1 MKKYLILG
9 TVVVAAAIGG
19 GTWWKMST
27 SAAEA
32 AAAAALETAEST
44 LGSIRQ
50 SVECTGRVVSN
61 LDVEIK
67 CKASGQIIGLPYDIS
82 DKVSKGDLLLEID
95 PVDQQRNLQQS
106 EASLAASQARLA
118 QARANLEAAEK
129 DLVASGARAQATVL
143 SGEARAKDAA
153 AKAQR
158 DEQLLAQKH
167 ISVEEAETSR
177 TTLLESQANLRSA
190 QADLSSVEAQRAQL
204 EATRQ
209 EIQLA
214 EVQIE
219 SDQAALELAK
229 QRLTETKV
237 LSPIDGVVSTRAV
250 QIGQIVSSGISN
262 VGGGTAV
269 MTVSDLSRMY
279 VLASVDESDI
289 GNVVL
294 GQETRVTVDAFSGE
308 VFEGTVQRI
317 ANKGTNTVNVVTFEV
332 KIELTGENKSVLKP
346 EMTANVEIVTA
357 EAENVV
363 TVPIRALSR
372 KGTEKFVTRYT
383 GTEENEVVPVV
394 TGASDGINIEIKSGI
409 KEGEEVVLVRG
420 GDDSEWQKKN
430 GGGPRPPA
438 LFGAPKKK
446 T

>member
-1 MKKYLILG
+1 MKKWILIGL
-9 TVVVAAAIGG
+9 VVAAGG
-19 GTWWKMST
+19 GGAAWWKMSA
-27 SAAEA
+27 S
-32 AAAAALETAEST
+32 AALEEAEGAVETARSE

-67 CKASGQIIGLPYDIS
+67 CKASGEIIALPVDVS
-82 DKVSKGDLLLEID
+82 DRVAKGDLLMELD
-95 PVDQQRNLQQS
+95 PVDQLRNLQQS

-118 QARANLEAAEK
+118 QARANLTAAER

-190 QADLSSVEAQRAQL
+190 QAELSSVDAQRAQL

-214 EVQIE
+214 EVQIQ

-250 QIGQIVSSGISN
+250 QIGQIISSGISN

-269 MTVSDLSRMY
+269 MTVSDLSRMF

-289 GNVVL
+289 GSVTL
-294 GQETRVTVDAFSGE
+294 GQTTMVTVDAYSGE
-308 VFEGTVQRI
+308 TFEGTVQRI
-317 ANKGTNTVNVVTFEV
+317 ANKGTNTANVVTFEV
-332 KIELTGENKSVLKP
+332 KIEVTSENKTVLKP

-363 TVPIRALSR
+363 TIPIRALAR
-372 KGTEKFVTRYT
+372 KGTEKFVTRVT
-383 GTEENEVVPVV
+383 GPGDTETVPVE
-394 TGASDGINIEIKSGI
+394 TGASDGINIEVKAGL
-409 KEGEEVVLVRG
+409 KDGEEVVLVRG
-420 GDDSEWQKKN
+420 GDDSEWQKSN
-430 GGGPRPPA
+430 SGGPRPPS

>member
-1 MKKYLILG
+1 
-9 TVVVAAAIGG
+9 
-19 GTWWKMST
+19 
-27 SAAEA
+27 
-32 AAAAALETAEST
+32 
-44 LGSIRQ
+44 
-50 SVECTGRVVSN
+50 
-61 LDVEIK
+61 
-67 CKASGQIIGLPYDIS
+67 
-82 DKVSKGDLLLEID
+82 
-95 PVDQQRNLQQS
+95 
-106 EASLAASQARLA
+106 
-118 QARANLEAAEK
+118 
-129 DLVASGARAQATVL
+129 
-143 SGEARAKDAA
+143 
-153 AKAQR
+153 
-158 DEQLLAQKH
+158 
-167 ISVEEAETSR
+167 
-177 TTLLESQANLRSA
+177 
-190 QADLSSVEAQRAQL
+190 L

>member
-1 MKKYLILG
+1 MKKWILIGL
-9 TVVVAAAIGG
+9 VVATGG
-19 GTWWKMST
+19 GGAAWWKMSA
-27 SAAEA
+27 S
-32 AAAAALETAEST
+32 AALEEAEGAVETARSE

-67 CKASGQIIGLPYDIS
+67 CKASGEIIGLPVDVS
-82 DKVSKGDLLLEID
+82 DRVAKGDLLMELD
-95 PVDQQRNLQQS
+95 PVDQLRNLQQS

-118 QARANLEAAEK
+118 QARANLTAAER
-129 DLVASGARAQATVL
+129 DLVASGARAQASVL

-190 QADLSSVEAQRAQL
+190 QAEISSVDAQRAQL

-209 EIQLA
+209 DIQLA
-214 EVQIE
+214 EVQIQ

-250 QIGQIVSSGISN
+250 QIGQIISSGISN

-269 MTVSDLSRMY
+269 MTVSDLSRMF

-289 GNVVL
+289 GSVTL
-294 GQETRVTVDAFSGE
+294 GQTTLVTVDAYSGE
-308 VFEGTVQRI
+308 TFEGQVQRI
-317 ANKGTNTVNVVTFEV
+317 ANKGTNTANVVTFEV
-332 KIELTGENKSVLKP
+332 KIEVTSENKTVLKP

-363 TVPIRALSR
+363 TVPIRALAR
-372 KGTEKFVTRYT
+372 KGTEKFVTRVT
-383 GTEENEVVPVV
+383 SPGDTETVPVE
-394 TGASDGINIEIKSGI
+394 TGASDGVSIEVKSGL
-409 KEGEEVVLVRG
+409 KDGEEVVLVRG
-420 GDDSEWQKKN
+420 GDDSEWQKSN
-430 GGGPRPPA
+430 SGGPRPPS

>member
-1 MKKYLILG
+1 MKKWIFLATI
-9 TVVVAAAIGG
+9 VVLVVGG
-19 GTWWKMST
+19 GIWWKMKA
-27 SAAEA
+27 SAAEAEA
-32 AAAAALETAEST
+32 AAAVETAQSA

-67 CKASGQIIGLPYDIS
+67 CKASGEIIELPVDIS
-82 DKVSKGDLLLEID
+82 DKVVKGDLLMEID
-95 PVDQQRNLQQS
+95 PVDQLRNLQQS

-118 QARANLEAAEK
+118 QARANLTAAEQ
-129 DLVASGARAQATVL
+129 DLVASGARAQASVL

-190 QADLSSVEAQRAQL
+190 QAEISSVDAQRAQL

-209 EIQLA
+209 DIQLA
-214 EVQIE
+214 EVQIQ

-250 QIGQIVSSGISN
+250 QIGQIISSGISN

-269 MTVSDLSRMY
+269 MTVSDLSRMF

-289 GNVVL
+289 GNVIL
-294 GQETRVTVDAFSGE
+294 GQVTKVTVDAYSGE
-308 VFEGTVQRI
+308 AFEGTVQRI
-317 ANKGTNTVNVVTFEV
+317 ANKGTNTANVVTFEV
-332 KIELTGENKSVLKP
+332 KIEVTSENKAVLKP

-372 KGTEKFVTRYT
+372 KGTEKFVTRVT
-383 GTEENEVVPVV
+383 SPGETETVPVQ
-394 TGASDGINIEIKSGI
+394 TGASDGVNIEVKSGL
-409 KEGEEVVLVRG
+409 KDGDEVVLVRG
-420 GDDSEWQKKN
+420 GDESEWQKS
-430 GGGPRPPA
+430 GGPRPPA

>member
-1 MKKYLILG
+1 MKKWFAIGL
-9 TVVVAAAIGG
+9 VVLLVGG
-19 GTWWKMST
+19 GTVWWKKKT

-32 AAAAALETAEST
+32 EAAAAVETAPSA

-67 CKASGQIIGLPYDIS
+67 CKASGEIIDLPVDIS
-82 DKVSKGDLLLEID
+82 DRVVKGDLLMEIN
-95 PVDQQRNLQQS
+95 PVDQLRNLQQS

-118 QARANLEAAEK
+118 QARANLAAAEK
-129 DLVASGARAQATVL
+129 DLTASSARAQASVL

-158 DEQLLAQKH
+158 DEMLLSQKH

-190 QADLSSVEAQRAQL
+190 QAELSSVDAQRAQL

-209 EIQLA
+209 DIQLA
-214 EVQIE
+214 EVQIQ

-250 QIGQIVSSGISN
+250 QIGQIISSGISN

-269 MTVSDLSRMY
+269 MTVSDLSRMFI
-279 VLASVDESDI
+279 LASVDESDI
-289 GNVVL
+289 GNVVI
-294 GQETRVTVDAFSGE
+294 GQATEVTVDAYSGE
-308 VFEGTVQRI
+308 RFGGTVQRI
-317 ANKGTNTVNVVTFEV
+317 ANKGTNLANVVTFEV
-332 KIELTGENKSVLKP
+332 KIEITSENKTVLKP

-372 KGTEKFVTRYT
+372 KGTDKFVTRVT
-383 GTEENEVVPVV
+383 GPGEAEEIPVK
-394 TGASDGINIEIKSGI
+394 TGASDGVNIEIK
-409 KEGEEVVLVRG
+409 EGLKDGDEVVLVRG
-420 GDDSEWQKKN
+420 GDDSEWQKAN

>member
-1 MKKYLILG
+1 MKKWIFSAII
-9 TVVVAAAIGG
+9 VALAVGG
-19 GTWWKMST
+19 GIWWKMKT

-32 AAAAALETAEST
+32 EAAAAVETAQSA

-67 CKASGQIIGLPYDIS
+67 CKASGEIIELPVDIS
-82 DKVSKGDLLLEID
+82 DKVVKGDLLMEID
-95 PVDQQRNLQQS
+95 PVDQLRNLQQS

-118 QARANLEAAEK
+118 QARANLSAAEQ
-129 DLVASGARAQATVL
+129 DLVASSARAQASVL
-143 SGEARAKDAA
+143 SGEAREKDAA

-190 QADLSSVEAQRAQL
+190 QAELSSVDAQRAQL

-214 EVQIE
+214 EVQIQ

-250 QIGQIVSSGISN
+250 QIGQIISSGISN

-269 MTVSDLSRMY
+269 MTVSDLSRMF

-294 GQETRVTVDAFSGE
+294 GQVTKVTVDAYSGE
-308 VFEGTVQRI
+308 TFEGTVQRI
-317 ANKGTNTVNVVTFEV
+317 ANKGTNTANVVTFEV
-332 KIELTGENKSVLKP
+332 KIEVMSDNKAVLKP

-372 KGTEKFVTRYT
+372 KGTEKFVTRVT
-383 GTEENEVVPVV
+383 SPGETETVAVE
-394 TGASDGINIEIKSGI
+394 TGASDGVNIEIKSGL
-409 KEGEEVVLVRG
+409 KEGDEVVLVRG
-420 GDDSEWQKKN
+420 GDDSEWQKAN
-430 GGGPRPPA
+430 SGGPRPPS